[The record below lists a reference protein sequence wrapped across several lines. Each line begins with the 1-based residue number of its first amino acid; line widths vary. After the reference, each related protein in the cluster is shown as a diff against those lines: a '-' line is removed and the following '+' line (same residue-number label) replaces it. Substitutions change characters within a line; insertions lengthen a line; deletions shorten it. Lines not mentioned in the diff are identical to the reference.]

1 MQATISFIHS
11 IAETSNKKFKHLS
24 ASLKGVLSNET
35 YQKVILFSGI
45 LGLLLLAAN
54 LEKFV

>member
-11 IAETSNKKFKHLS
+11 VAEVSTKKFKNLS
-24 ASLKGVLSNET
+24 ASIKKALSNET
-35 YQKVILFSGI
+35 YQKVILFAGI